1 MKREQFKILHRL
13 MRKALKTYKPKGH
26 PLNDDAT
33 DAAFVELVCMADHRH
48 GLATGHLLMDMANT
62 RNLGNPQRE
71 YIWKDLGRKW
81 AFRNP
86 ASRANYFRSIQ
97 PQHQH
102 GQWVGLPGNK
112 YRPAASFPR
121 SALVSDHAARVR
133 LAMSGNKKAHV
144 GNQDSQSA

>member
-1 MKREQFKILHRL
+1 MNREQFKILHRL
-13 MRKALKTYKPKGH
+13 MRKALKTYNAKGH

-33 DAAFVELVCMADHRH
+33 DAVFIELVFMADRCH

-102 GQWVGLPGNK
+102 GQWVGLMGDK
-112 YRPAASFPR
+112 YLPCASFSR
-121 SALVSDHAARVR
+121 SDLIVYHQALQNHER
-133 LAMSGNKKAHV
+133 NWT
-144 GNQDSQSA
+144 